1 MAIKRLTSVFK
12 TPHLGRLAIPNF
24 QRTQV
29 AVFAGALVLSMAVG
43 QAALAWSP
51 AIDRF
56 LDGNSDAAV
65 AIDRIHDPDL
75 RAFSEA
81 VHGVATEK
89 SLAGK
94 IASVANYAL
103 RVPEAS
109 PADLD
114 RLPTPFD
121 PSADR
126 KPSERFGPAGR
137 DSTVE
142 RQDVPVPGGPAVSTG
157 FAEPPPGAPAVGP
170 DVEPVIH
177 TNPTGDVPSD
187 AVVVAANP
195 VGGNE
200 PPAAE
205 APAAEAPSEPANEAP
220 GESAEAAPSGGDTG
234 GSDPGGGDE
243 GGGGD
248 SGGGDGG

>member
-1 MAIKRLTSVFK
+1 MAIQRLTSVFK
-12 TPHLGRLAIPNF
+12 SPKLGHLPIPNF
-24 QRTQV
+24 KRTQV

-56 LDGNSDAAV
+56 LDGGSDAAAAV
-65 AIDRIHDPDL
+65 GIDHIHDPDL

-89 SLAGK
+89 TMAGK
-94 IASVANYAL
+94 MAAVANYAV
-103 RVPEAS
+103 RVPEVS

-121 PSADR
+121 PSVNR

-142 RQDVPVPGGPAVSTG
+142 RPDVPVPGGPAVSAG
-157 FAEPPPGAPAVGP
+157 FDEPPPGAPAVGP
-170 DVEPVIH
+170 DVEPVIQA
-177 TNPTGDVPSD
+177 NPSD

-200 PPAAE
+200 APAAE
-205 APAAEAPSEPANEAP
+205 APATEAPSE
-220 GESAEAAPSGGDTG
+220 SAEAVPSGGETG
-234 GSDPGGGDE
+234 GSDAGGGDE
-243 GGGGD
+243 GGGG
-248 SGGGDGG
+248 SGGGGGDE